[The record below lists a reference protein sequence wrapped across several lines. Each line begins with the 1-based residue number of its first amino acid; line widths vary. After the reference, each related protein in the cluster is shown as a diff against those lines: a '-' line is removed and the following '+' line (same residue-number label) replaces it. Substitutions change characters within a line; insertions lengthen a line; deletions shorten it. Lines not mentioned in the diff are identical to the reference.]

1 VAVLAALELRALTR
15 RYGERLALADLTF
28 TLEAG
33 QTLAVL
39 GPNGAGKTTLLRL
52 LATLLRPHSGE
63 IRVLGHALPQESWA
77 VRGRIGLL
85 GHEPL
90 LYRELTARENLAFH
104 AALHGVEADR
114 AEQLLTAVGMERRA
128 DEPLRTLSRGM
139 VQRVAVCRALLHDPE
154 LLLLDEPRAN
164 LDPAANELVEPLIGR
179 ASGRTRV
186 IVSHDPAGLL
196 AEADLVLGLV
206 RGRVRLLAEP
216 TARPRCADRALP
228 MSAPPTRTVLSALLR
243 KDLRVELRSFE
254 SVPAM
259 ALFSVTTFVLFH
271 FGLRQD
277 SLSGDL
283 ASGVLWVTLLF
294 ASVSES
300 TACSSP
306 TPSRAASTASCSRRP
321 TAARCCSPR
330 RSRCSP
336 YLVILEL
343 VAVPAFALLLLEPS
357 IGPALP
363 GLLVVLALAD
373 LGVAVI
379 GTLVGA
385 LAVRTRAR
393 DLLGPLLSLPML
405 VPVVLGAARAT
416 EPLFATHA
424 GALPLRWLAIL
435 ALYDLVFALIAFALF
450 DFLLED

>member
-15 RYGERLALADLTF
+15 RYGERLALADLSF

-63 IRVLGHALPQESWA
+63 IRVLGHSLPQESWA

-104 AALHGVEADR
+104 AALHGVEAGR
-114 AEQLLTAVGMERRA
+114 VEQLLIAVGMERRA

-206 RGRVRLLAEP
+206 RGRVRLLAKP
-216 TARPRCADRALP
+216 DGLDP
-228 MSAPPTRTVLSALLR
+228 SAL
-243 KDLRVELRSFE
+243 
-254 SVPAM
+254 
-259 ALFSVTTFVLFH
+259 T
-271 FGLRQD
+271 GLYR
-277 SLSGDL
+277 
-283 ASGVLWVTLLF
+283 
-294 ASVSES
+294 
-300 TACSSP
+300 
-306 TPSRAASTASCSRRP
+306 
-321 TAARCCSPR
+321 
-330 RSRCSP
+330 
-336 YLVILEL
+336 
-343 VAVPAFALLLLEPS
+343 
-357 IGPALP
+357 
-363 GLLVVLALAD
+363 
-373 LGVAVI
+373 
-379 GTLVGA
+379 
-385 LAVRTRAR
+385 
-393 DLLGPLLSLPML
+393 
-405 VPVVLGAARAT
+405 
-416 EPLFATHA
+416 
-424 GALPLRWLAIL
+424 
-435 ALYDLVFALIAFALF
+435 
-450 DFLLED
+450 

>member
-1 VAVLAALELRALTR
+1 MAVLAALELRALTR
-15 RYGERLALADLTF
+15 RYGERLALADLSF

-63 IRVLGHALPQESWA
+63 IRVLGHSLPQESWA

-104 AALHGVEADR
+104 AALHGVEAGR
-114 AEQLLTAVGMERRA
+114 AEQLLITVGMERRA

-206 RGRVRLLAEP
+206 RGRVRLLAKP
-216 TARPRCADRALP
+216 DGLDP
-228 MSAPPTRTVLSALLR
+228 SAL
-243 KDLRVELRSFE
+243 
-254 SVPAM
+254 
-259 ALFSVTTFVLFH
+259 T
-271 FGLRQD
+271 GLYR
-277 SLSGDL
+277 
-283 ASGVLWVTLLF
+283 
-294 ASVSES
+294 
-300 TACSSP
+300 
-306 TPSRAASTASCSRRP
+306 
-321 TAARCCSPR
+321 
-330 RSRCSP
+330 
-336 YLVILEL
+336 
-343 VAVPAFALLLLEPS
+343 
-357 IGPALP
+357 
-363 GLLVVLALAD
+363 
-373 LGVAVI
+373 
-379 GTLVGA
+379 
-385 LAVRTRAR
+385 
-393 DLLGPLLSLPML
+393 
-405 VPVVLGAARAT
+405 
-416 EPLFATHA
+416 
-424 GALPLRWLAIL
+424 
-435 ALYDLVFALIAFALF
+435 
-450 DFLLED
+450 